1 MNKFQYVITLHRYYR
16 ITLFYKFLKDLA
28 IKGGILIILFVGI
41 LLALEYFFLDF
52 NSLLNS
58 LFVAFSPKIVFLSFL
73 VSETIFG
80 LLPPEIFIA
89 WSAKS
94 ATPWLFLFI
103 LASMSYLGGT
113 FAFLIGRQLAKL
125 NSVKRFIEK
134 RISKH
139 IVSLRKWG
147 GFFVFLGA
155 MLPLPHSIISLASG
169 LINYSFKHYLF
180 WALFR
185 YLRFFLYALVI
196 FRIW

>member
-1 MNKFQYVITLHRYYR
+1 MSKFQYVAILHRYYR
-16 ITLFYKFLKDLA
+16 ITMFYKFLKDLA
-28 IKGGILIILFVGI
+28 IKGGVLIIIFVGM
-41 LLALEYFFLDF
+41 LLVLEYFFLDF

-58 LFVAFSPKIVFLSFL
+58 LFVAFSPKIVFLTFL
-73 VSETIFG
+73 ISETIFG
-80 LLPPEIFIA
+80 LLPPEVFIA

-94 ATPWLFLFI
+94 VTPWLFLSI

-113 FAFLIGRQLAKL
+113 LAFLMGRQLARVG
-125 NSVKRFIEK
+125 SVKRFLEK
-134 RISKH
+134 RMTKH

-169 LINYSFKHYLF
+169 LINYPLKSYLF

-185 YLRFFLYALVI
+185 YLRFLLYALVI

>member
-1 MNKFQYVITLHRYYR
+1 M
-16 ITLFYKFLKDLA
+16 FYKFLKDLA
-28 IKGGILIILFVGI
+28 IKGGVLIIIFVGM
-41 LLALEYFFLDF
+41 LLVLEYFFLDF

-58 LFVAFSPKIVFLSFL
+58 LFVAFSPKIVFLTFL
-73 VSETIFG
+73 ISETIFG
-80 LLPPEIFIA
+80 LLPPEVFIA

-94 ATPWLFLFI
+94 VTPWLFLSI

-113 FAFLIGRQLAKL
+113 LAFLMGRQLARVG
-125 NSVKRFIEK
+125 SVKRFLEK
-134 RISKH
+134 RMTKH

-169 LINYSFKHYLF
+169 LINYPLKSYLF

-185 YLRFFLYALVI
+185 YLRFLLYALVI